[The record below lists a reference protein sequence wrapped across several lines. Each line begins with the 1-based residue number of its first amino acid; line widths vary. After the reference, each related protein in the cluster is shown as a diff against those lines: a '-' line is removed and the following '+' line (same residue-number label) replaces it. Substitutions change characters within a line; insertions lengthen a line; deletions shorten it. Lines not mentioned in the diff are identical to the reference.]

1 MRALK
6 KLEKQ
11 ALALKHAEISACM
24 RNSAT
29 QTDLCL
35 NLNNTKLKLVLASY
49 FFGCLVGTLSSLRS
63 SAHALVFS
71 LEAVRCEFV
80 VNHFQVRIKK
90 VQLGVAATHLDV
102 HDFFCTAGRADRVAQ
117 QVFSEWSRCTRTQ
130 ILLSRP
136 DSLTC

>member
-49 FFGCLVGTLSSLRS
+49 FFACLVGTLSSLRS

-80 VNHFQVRIKK
+80 VNHF
-90 VQLGVAATHLDV
+90 
-102 HDFFCTAGRADRVAQ
+102 
-117 QVFSEWSRCTRTQ
+117 
-130 ILLSRP
+130 
-136 DSLTC
+136 